1 MLKNKKIGLILITL
15 IIFSF
20 SIGCTKENK
29 SSVENTKQEEQ
40 KVESNNNNDKEEKDK
55 KDNTE
60 TKNEEKKDEKK
71 DEKEVSEKTKF
82 SKIEKQEIVDKK
94 FQGENN
100 TEWKESEQKK
110 YSAIVEGKGNNGEEE
125 GIGKIYLKENNTNK
139 LWLLKINEIKDQ
151 KSPKFLYWVDNENLL
166 VIIGHG
172 YGTVSKGGNLYC
184 INVKNDTITPVYE
197 AKDDKHEVVSV
208 EKIKD
213 DSGERSLI
221 LTLNVYE
228 DDNFIK
234 SHKEKITISKDK
246 VKEFIK

>member
-1 MLKNKKIGLILITL
+1 MLKNKKIALILITL

-29 SSVENTKQEEQ
+29 SSVENIKQEEQ
-40 KVESNNNNDKEEKDK
+40 KVESNNNDKEEKDK
-55 KDNTE
+55 KNNTE
-60 TKNEEKKDEKK
+60 TKNEEKKDEK
-71 DEKEVSEKTKF
+71 EVSEKTNF
-82 SKIEKQEIVDKK
+82 SKVEKEEIVDKK

-125 GIGKIYLKENNTNK
+125 GIGKVYLKENNTNK

-151 KSPKFLYWVDNENLL
+151 KSPKFLYWIDDENLL

-197 AKDDKHEVVSV
+197 AKDNKHEVISA
-208 EKIKD
+208 EKVKD
-213 DSGERSLI
+213 NSGKTSLI

-234 SHKEKITISKDK
+234 SHKEKITISNDK

>member
-1 MLKNKKIGLILITL
+1 MLKNKKIALILITL

-40 KVESNNNNDKEEKDK
+40 KVESNNNDKEEKDK
-55 KDNTE
+55 KNNTE
-60 TKNEEKKDEKK
+60 AKNEEKK
-71 DEKEVSEKTKF
+71 DEKEVSEKTSF
-82 SKIEKQEIVDKK
+82 SKVEKEEIVDKK

-125 GIGKIYLKENNTNK
+125 GIGKVYLKENNTNK

-151 KSPKFLYWVDNENLL
+151 KSPKFLYWIDDENLL

-197 AKDDKHEVVSV
+197 AKDNKHEVISA
-208 EKIKD
+208 EKVKD
-213 DSGERSLI
+213 NSGKTSLI

-234 SHKEKITISKDK
+234 SHKEKITISNDK